1 MSNQRI
7 QWKPKQK
14 QPTSCVTL
22 HQYQPKVSVI
32 IPVCNEVRT
41 LAKVIREAFRVHP
54 HTEVIVVDNGSTDG
68 SKRIAA
74 QMGARVISFNQPLGH
89 DVGRSIGAKEA
100 KGDILLFLDADF
112 VVSAKETIPLIR
124 AVQQGVDVA
133 LNKYN
138 GVVSK
143 VGVHRVVLAK
153 HALNA
158 ILSRTDLQ
166 GASMTTIPH
175 AISRKALL
183 TIGADNLAV
192 PPLAQAIAVQR
203 GLRIKA
209 AQLIQVGL
217 KNRIRRRS
225 LKAAD
230 PVGDLIIG
238 DHLEAIGWLIQA
250 SDARASMQ
258 DQVRVR
264 EMMR

>member
-1 MSNQRI
+1 LSNQRI
-7 QWKPKQK
+7 QRKRKQK
-14 QPTSCVTL
+14 QPISSVTS
-22 HQYQPKVSVI
+22 HQHQPKVSVI
-32 IPVCNEVRT
+32 IPVYNEART

-54 HTEVIVVDNGSTDG
+54 QTEVIVVDNGSTDG
-68 SKRIAA
+68 SKHVASR
-74 QMGARVISFNQPLGH
+74 MGARVISFNQPLGH
-89 DVGRSIGAKEA
+89 DVGRSVGAKEA
-100 KGDILLFLDADF
+100 RGDILLFIDADF
-112 VVSAKETIPLIR
+112 VISAKETIPLVK
-124 AVQQGVDVA
+124 AVQRGVDVA

-138 GVVSK
+138 GIRSK

-153 HALNA
+153 HALNT
-158 ILSRTDLQ
+158 ILCRTDLE

-175 AISRKALL
+175 AISRKALV
-183 TIGADNLAV
+183 TIGADNLAI

-203 GLRIKA
+203 GLHIIA

-217 KNRIRRRS
+217 RNRIRRRA
-225 LKAAD
+225 KAVD

-250 SDARASMQ
+250 SDERASLD

>member
-1 MSNQRI
+1 LSNQRI
-7 QWKPKQK
+7 QRKRK
-14 QPTSCVTL
+14 QPISCVTL
-22 HQYQPKVSVI
+22 HQHRPKVSVI
-32 IPVCNEVRT
+32 IPVCNEART

-54 HTEVIVVDNGSTDG
+54 QTEVIVVDNGSTDG
-68 SKRIAA
+68 SKRVATRL
-74 QMGARVISFNQPLGH
+74 GARVISFSQRLGH
-89 DVGRSIGAKEA
+89 DVGRSIGAMEA

-112 VVSAKETIPLIR
+112 VVSAKEAIPLIR

-138 GVVSK
+138 GIVTK
-143 VGVHRVVLAK
+143 ANVHRVVLAK

-158 ILSRTDLQ
+158 ILGRPDLH

-175 AISRKALL
+175 AISRKALNI
-183 TIGADNLAV
+183 IGAENLAV

-203 GLRIKA
+203 GLHIKA

-217 KNRIRRRS
+217 RNRIRRRA
-225 LKAAD
+225 KDVD

-250 SDARASMQ
+250 SDERASMH
-258 DQVRVR
+258 DELRIR

>member
-7 QWKPKQK
+7 QRKRK
-14 QPTSCVTL
+14 QPISCVTL
-22 HQYQPKVSVI
+22 HKHKHKPKVSVI
-32 IPVCNEVRT
+32 IPACNEART

-54 HTEVIVVDNGSTDG
+54 QTEVIVVDNGSTDG
-68 SKRIAA
+68 SKRVAT
-74 QMGARVISFNQPLGH
+74 QLGARVISFSQRLGH
-89 DVGRSIGAKEA
+89 DVGRSIGAMEA

-138 GVVSK
+138 GIITKAS
-143 VGVHRVVLAK
+143 VHKVVLAK

-158 ILSRTDLQ
+158 ILGRPDLQ

-175 AISRKALL
+175 AISRKALD
-183 TIGADNLAV
+183 TIGAENLAV
-192 PPLAQAIAVQR
+192 PPLAQTIAVQR
-203 GLRIKA
+203 GLQIKA

-217 KNRIRRRS
+217 RNRIRRR
-225 LKAAD
+225 ANDVD
-230 PVGDLIIG
+230 PVGDLIVG
-238 DHLEAIGWLIQA
+238 DHLEAIGWLIKS
-250 SDARASMQ
+250 SDERASMH
-258 DQVRVR
+258 DQLRIR